1 MATSTG
7 NQRFVDEITKEIIG
21 PGVDRLME
29 SRYFTDL
36 RAGVLTTRQLGGFAI
51 QHYIHNMAVLKG
63 FALVAVQ
70 RAADDRAFM
79 AMAGG
84 LYEEFT
90 HPAMCRK
97 FGLALG
103 LTDEDFDHALPV
115 YGCLV
120 HTAATVHAFYL
131 ASPVEVMANALSN
144 ETMVQRYAV
153 EFDGYLRRHYDVSE
167 EGMEF
172 FVVHKGADVEHTERA
187 AKAIAELASSD
198 EDRERVRAVCRN
210 MARLK
215 LGKFDAIYD
224 EYA

>member
-1 MATSTG
+1 MATPTD
-7 NQRFVDEITKEIIG
+7 NQRFVDEVTTEIIQ
-21 PGVDRLME
+21 PGVERIME
-29 SRYFTDL
+29 SRYFVAL
-36 RAGVLTTRQLGGFAI
+36 RAGELTTRQLGGFAI

-63 FALVAVQ
+63 FALVATQ
-70 RAADDRAFM
+70 RAADDKAFM
-79 AMAGG
+79 GMAGG

-90 HPAMCRK
+90 HPEMCK
-97 FGLALG
+97 AFGRALG
-103 LTDEDFDHALPV
+103 LTDEDFDRALPA
-115 YGCLV
+115 YGCLL

-131 ASPVEVMANALSN
+131 ARPIEVMANALAN

-153 EFDGYLRRHYDVSE
+153 EFDVYLRKHYDIPE

-187 AKAIAELASSD
+187 AKAIAELADSD
-198 EDRERVRAVCRN
+198 EDRERVRLVCRN

-215 LGKFDAIYD
+215 LGKFDSIYE

>member
-1 MATSTG
+1 MATSTD
-7 NQRFVDEITKEIIG
+7 NQRFVDEITKEIID

-153 EFDGYLRRHYDVSE
+153 EFDGYLRKHYDVSE

>member
-7 NQRFVDEITKEIIG
+7 NQRFVDEITKEIIH

-29 SRYFTDL
+29 SRYFTAL
-36 RAGVLTTRQLGGFAI
+36 RAGQLTTRQLGGFAI

-79 AMAGG
+79 GMARG

-97 FGLALG
+97 FGLALE
-103 LTDEDFDHALPV
+103 LTDDDFDHALPA

-120 HTAATVHAFYL
+120 HTAATIHAFYL

-153 EFDGYLRRHYDVSE
+153 EFDEYLRKNYDVSE

-187 AKAIAELASSD
+187 AKAIAELADSD
-198 EDRERVRAVCRN
+198 EDRERVRHVCRN

-215 LGKFDAIYD
+215 LGKFDSIYE

>member
-1 MATSTG
+1 MAASTG
-7 NQRFVDEITKEIIG
+7 NQRFVDEITQEIIG

-153 EFDGYLRRHYDVSE
+153 EFDGYLRKHYDVSE

-172 FVVHKGADVEHTERA
+172 FVVHKGADVEHPERA
-187 AKAIAELASSD
+187 AQPIAELPRPHA
-198 EDRERVRAVCRN
+198 RRPHAHVG
-210 MARLK
+210 MARP
-215 LGKFDAIYD
+215 
-224 EYA
+224 

>member
-1 MATSTG
+1 MAASTG
-7 NQRFVDEITKEIIG
+7 NQRFVDEITQEIIG

-153 EFDGYLRRHYDVSE
+153 EFDGYLRKHYDVSE

>member
-1 MATSTG
+1 MATSTD
-7 NQRFVDEITKEIIG
+7 NQRFVDEITTEIIQ
-21 PGVDRLME
+21 PGVERLME
-29 SRYFTDL
+29 SRYFAAL
-36 RAGVLTTRQLGGFAI
+36 RDGKLTTRQLGGFAI

-63 FALVAVQ
+63 FALIAAQ
-70 RAADDRAFM
+70 RAADDKAFM

-103 LTDEDFDHALPV
+103 LTDEDFDHALPT
-115 YGCLV
+115 YGCLL
-120 HTAATVHAFYL
+120 HTAATIHAMYL
-131 ASPVEVMANALSN
+131 ARPIEVRANALSN

-153 EFDGYLRRHYDVSE
+153 EFDVYLRKHYDIPE
-167 EGMEF
+167 EAMEF
-172 FVVHKGADVEHTERA
+172 FVVHQGADVEHTARA
-187 AKAIAELASSD
+187 AKAIAELADSD
-198 EDRERVRAVCRN
+198 EDRERVRFVCRN

-215 LGKFDAIYD
+215 LGKFDSIYE

>member
-153 EFDGYLRRHYDVSE
+153 EFDGYLRKHYDVSE

>member
-7 NQRFVDEITKEIIG
+7 NQRFVDEITTEIIQ
-21 PGVDRLME
+21 PGVERLME
-29 SRYFTDL
+29 SRYFEAL
-36 RAGVLTTRQLGGFAI
+36 RAGTLTGRQIGGFAI

-153 EFDGYLRRHYDVSE
+153 EFDGYLRKHYDVSE

>member
-1 MATSTG
+1 MAASTG
-7 NQRFVDEITKEIIG
+7 NQRFVDEITQEIIG

-79 AMAGG
+79 TMAGG

>member
-1 MATSTG
+1 MAASTG

-153 EFDGYLRRHYDVSE
+153 EFDGYLRKHYDVSE